1 MAELAKGR
9 LRPKI
14 PALAGGADPPVPPV
28 EHHGALIAQMLAHI
42 DFLES
47 VDPTETH
54 QRIEVLLRP
63 VADVVE
69 LVMTIPGVGRRS
81 PRRC

>member
-1 MAELAKGR
+1 LAKGR

-14 PALAGGADPPVPPV
+14 PALREALTHRFRL

-47 VDPTETH
+47 
-54 QRIEVLLRP
+54 I
-63 VADVVE
+63 A
-69 LVMTIPGVGRRS
+69 VGTALTGGPPRRS
-81 PRRC
+81 QRAGLPHWAPASGSGVEAHGR